1 MTTTESALDL
11 RPLHRDHWQAFRAL
25 RLMSVADSP
34 LAIYPTYDEEAN
46 RRPEEIQDRIAESP
60 TQVVFGAFDGG
71 TLAAIAG
78 LRWDPLV
85 QVAHKAVLWG
95 VFVHPDWRRGGLARR
110 LLRELFAYARTRGVT
125 QVKLSVNVENEK
137 AAALYRSLGFEVY
150 GREPR
155 AMRVDGRY
163 HDEDLML
170 LCLEKA

>member
-1 MTTTESALDL
+1 MTTESALHL
-11 RPLHRDHWQAFRAL
+11 HPLHSNHWQAFREL
-25 RLMSVADSP
+25 RLMSITDSP
-34 LAIYPTYDEEAN
+34 LAIYPTYDEEAS
-46 RRPEEIQDRIAESP
+46 RSSEEIQDRIAESA
-60 TQVVFGAFDGG
+60 TQVVFGAFDGD
-71 TLAAIAG
+71 TLVGIAG

-95 VFVHPDWRRGGLARR
+95 VFVRPDWRRGGLARR
-110 LLRELFAYARTRGVT
+110 LLRELFAYARARGVT
-125 QVKLSVNVENEK
+125 QVKLSVNTENEK

-155 AMRVDGRY
+155 AMRVGGRY

>member
-1 MTTTESALDL
+1 MTVEAPLQF
-11 RPLHRDHWQAFRAL
+11 RPLQRDHWQAFRKL

-34 LAIYPTYDEEAN
+34 LAIYPTYDEEASWS
-46 RRPEEIQDRIAESP
+46 PEEIQDRITASA
-60 TQVVFGAFDGG
+60 TQVVFGAFDGD
-71 TLAAIAG
+71 TLTAIAG

-95 VFVHPDWRRGGLARR
+95 VFVHPDWRRGGLARS
-110 LLRELFAYARTRGVT
+110 LLGELFAYARARGVT

-170 LCLEKA
+170 LRLAQ

>member
-1 MTTTESALDL
+1 MTTESTLHL
-11 RPLHRDHWQAFRAL
+11 RPLQRGHWQAFREL
-25 RLMSVADSP
+25 RLMSITDSP
-34 LAIYPTYDEEAN
+34 LAIYPTYDEEAS
-46 RRPEEIQDRIAESP
+46 RSPEDIQDRIAETA

-71 TLAAIAG
+71 ALAGIAG

-110 LLRELFAYARTRGVT
+110 LLGELFAYTRARGVT
-125 QVKLSVNVENEK
+125 QVKLSVNTENGK

-155 AMRVDGRY
+155 AMRVGGRY

-170 LCLEKA
+170 LRLDQ

>member
-1 MTTTESALDL
+1 MTTEPALHF
-11 RPLHRDHWQAFRAL
+11 RPLQRDHWQAFRAL

-34 LAIYPTYDEEAN
+34 LAIYPTYEEEAS
-46 RRPEEIQDRIAESP
+46 RSPEDIQDRIAESAS
-60 TQVVFGAFDGG
+60 QVVFGAFDGE
-71 TLAAIAG
+71 TLVGIAG
-78 LRWDPLV
+78 LRGDPLV

-110 LLRELFAYARTRGVT
+110 LLGELFAHARARGVT
-125 QVKLSVNVENEK
+125 QVKLSVNTGNAK
-137 AAALYRSLGFEVY
+137 AAALYRSLGFELY

-170 LCLEKA
+170 LRLDA